1 MPQGITAVP
10 PMVPKEE
17 PGSERIDP
25 MHLNLAD
32 HKVNQDT
39 GGM

>member
-1 MPQGITAVP
+1 MPWGITAVP
-10 PMVPKEE
+10 PVVPKEE
-17 PGSERIDP
+17 PRSERIDP
-25 MHLNLAD
+25 MHLNQAD